1 MEGASTMTI
10 LEYFS
15 GVAMILGS
23 LMGTMGLSALILRF
37 RRSH

>member
-1 MEGASTMTI
+1 MTI

-15 GVAMILGS
+15 GIAIILGS
-23 LMGTMGLSALILRF
+23 LVGAMGLSAVVLRF